1 MSNFKLGDYIR
12 RRRKELGM
20 HQSQLCEG
28 ICSVTTLSRLESGKQ
43 ATERRISD
51 ALLQRLGVVP
61 EQYTSLLDQDSFT
74 IEELRHEMAD
84 AAFLKDYSKLQKYIA
99 EIERSSQIENP
110 MVRRFIIN
118 CKAIIN
124 FDSKNDLS
132 VIEILKNALTLS
144 RPSFDE
150 RKIAKLLLSVDEVKI
165 ANNIANIY
173 TKQEKWDEA
182 FNIYRQLIENL
193 DAAYMDTEQRDRL
206 LTMLSYNYSRALG
219 LDKKYEQSLE
229 IAHRGVSISMKTGR
243 AIQIA
248 RLYVNIAYCLYY
260 LDRKDE
266 GYTYLKEAI
275 TLERILKRDE
285 LAQQAVEQFKS
296 LFNVDID

>member
-20 HQSQLCEG
+20 RQSQLCEG
-28 ICSVTTLSRLESGKQ
+28 ICNVSTLSRLESGKQ
-43 ATERRISD
+43 ATERRISN

-61 EQYTSLLDQDSFT
+61 EQYTSLLDEESFT

-84 AAFLKDYSKLQKYIA
+84 AAFLKDYTKLQKYIA

-124 FDSKNDLS
+124 FDSKNDLTA
-132 VIEILKNALTLS
+132 IEILKNALTLS
-144 RPSFDE
+144 RPNFDE

-182 FNIYRQLIENL
+182 FNIYQQLIENL
-193 DAAYMDTEQRDRL
+193 DAAYLDSEQRDRL

-219 LDKKYEQSLE
+219 LDKKYEQSLQ
-229 IAHRGVSISMKTGR
+229 IAQRGIDISLKTGR
-243 AIQIA
+243 AIQLA
-248 RLYVNIAYCLYY
+248 QLYTNKAYCLYY
-260 LDRKDE
+260 LDRPSEADVFF
-266 GYTYLKEAI
+266 KEAI
-275 TLERILKRDE
+275 TMLKILKITDVA
-285 LAQQAVEQFKS
+285 LQVETQFKE
-296 LFNVDID
+296 LFNVSID